1 MSINNSK
8 PLCVIMNFKSFI
20 VGVTSLITAF
30 IFCSCEHKITLPEID
45 EINFEEAPKELK
57 LTDYFSNF
65 HMVQLEQTEDCVFL
79 FVDKI
84 IDTEGTLIVMTAEK
98 EVFCFERNTGKLR
111 CKIGTRG
118 EGPEEYLY
126 LAGCIYNP
134 DEKVVGIIDS
144 YKNKM
149 LCYDLNGVYKYQK
162 EIPAKVERISSAEL
176 SKDGYLM
183 LSHDLAK
190 ESGDKTF
197 AYTVVAPD
205 DSYFNFDPFSP
216 VYVEGYVTPF
226 AFQPMTVYKNGFT
239 FQKFLNDTIF
249 RLENGDIIPKYK
261 LSMKKRFPSK
271 ELVAQIGPFNWVDI
285 IKMCKSSGYFS
296 GFGRIFE
303 TDRFILLEP
312 MFPSDEGYF
321 WIDKESEAGYRV
333 PSTVNFSKELNLIIE
348 GRSILSVKGSNS
360 NELIS
365 CYESTLSKNGF
376 VRQMDENPDLIP
388 FSEELRTLFENAD
401 PQGNPIVIIYEH

>member
-1 MSINNSK
+1 
-8 PLCVIMNFKSFI
+8 MNFKSFI

-84 IDTEGTLIVMTAEK
+84 IDVEGSLLVKTRSN

-111 CKIGTRG
+111 CKIGTLG
-118 EGPEEYLY
+118 EGPEEYLHM
-126 LAGCIYNP
+126 AGCIYNP
-134 DEKVVGIIDS
+134 DEKVVGIIDA

-149 LCYDLNGVYKYQK
+149 LCYDLNGVFKYQK
-162 EIPAKVERISSAEL
+162 EIPVKVALISSAEL

-183 LSHDLAK
+183 FSNNLN
-190 ESGDKTF
+190 SGPGAKTF

-205 DSYFNFDPFSP
+205 DSYFDFDPFSP
-216 VYVEGYVTPF
+216 VYVDECATEF
-226 AFQPMTVYKNGFT
+226 ASRPMTVYGDGFT

-249 RLENGDIIPKYK
+249 RLENGHIIPKYK
-261 LSMKKRFPSK
+261 LSMKKQFPSK
-271 ELVAQIGPFNWVDI
+271 ELVAQIGPFDWVDI
-285 IKMCKSSGYFS
+285 FKMSKSSGYFS

-312 MFPSDEGYF
+312 VYSDEEGYF

-333 PSTVNFSKELNLIIE
+333 PSTTNVLNELNLIIE
-348 GRSILSVKGSNS
+348 GRSIVSVKGSNS

-365 CYESTLSKNGF
+365 CLEPILSKVGL
-376 VRQMDENPDLIP
+376 VTLIDENPDLIP